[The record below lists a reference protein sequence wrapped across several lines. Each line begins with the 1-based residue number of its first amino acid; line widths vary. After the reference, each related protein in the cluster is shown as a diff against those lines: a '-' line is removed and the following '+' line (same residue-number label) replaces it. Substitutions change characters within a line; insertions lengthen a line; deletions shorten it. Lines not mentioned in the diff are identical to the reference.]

1 MVINTSKSSCLR
13 VGPRHKIN
21 CNNITNI
28 NKFKLE
34 WRNEIRYLGVIT
46 SSSVYSCSFSHSKLA
61 VYRSFNAIYL
71 EKLAGLL
78 VLKLYSSYLERN
90 VCRCYCTVL
99 RLVR

>member
-1 MVINTSKSSCLR
+1 MHECFNVLM
-13 VGPRHKIN
+13 
-21 CNNITNI
+21 
-28 NKFKLE
+28 L
-34 WRNEIRYLGVIT
+34 
-46 SSSVYSCSFSHSKLA
+46 YS
-61 VYRSFNAIYL
+61 